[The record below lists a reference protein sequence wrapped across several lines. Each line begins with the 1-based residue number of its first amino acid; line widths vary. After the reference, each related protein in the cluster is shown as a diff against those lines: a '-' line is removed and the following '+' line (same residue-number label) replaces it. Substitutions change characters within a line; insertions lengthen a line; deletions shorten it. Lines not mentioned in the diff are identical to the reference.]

1 MPAAEADRPG
11 KVFVGGLASDID
23 EAVLEKYFSHYGRL
37 TEGNYSISVKFN
49 SGEKNLPALL
59 KGIIY
64 WFGNIF
70 GRTHSLN
77 LKRVLSNLYFKFLR
91 HLYLKH
97 FKL

>member
-37 TEGNYSISVKFN
+37 TEGIYNISVNFQV
-49 SGEKNLPALL
+49 EKNLPALL

-64 WFGNIF
+64 WFGYIF

-77 LKRVLSNLYFKFLR
+77 LKRVLSNLYFKFLL
-91 HLYLKH
+91 HLCLKH